1 MVRSQ
6 IRHTSVRA
14 LVCLVAAVLATSAQ
28 GAMKQVNI
36 DFTAT
41 GFAALFDT
49 GTVPPTDPVAGSLS
63 ILFDDSLVP
72 HSGSFDLDDLEL
84 QTLSMSAIDGHTYTA
99 AESGAGISF
108 VDGQVDRIAVGALLN
123 SYPNAASAT
132 NDYFANFYPA
142 WNVQGFSS
150 AFLYTSEN
158 YPADFFMT
166 ESVNANVRVTAVVP
180 VPSGLVLGIVGLAT
194 IGAFRKRLAR

>member
-14 LVCLVAAVLATSAQ
+14 LVCLVAAVLSTSAQ
-28 GAMKQVNI
+28 AAMKQVNI

-41 GFAALFDT
+41 DFVALFDT

-72 HSGSFDLDDLEL
+72 HSGAFDLDDLEL
-84 QTLSMSAIDGHTYTA
+84 QTLTVSAIDGHTYTA

-108 VDGQVDRIAVGALLN
+108 VDGQVDRVNVGGLLN
-123 SYPNAASAT
+123 SYASLASGT
-132 NDYFANFYPA
+132 HDYFANFYPA

-150 AFLYTSEN
+150 SLLYTSEN
-158 YPADFFMT
+158 YPSDFFMT
-166 ESVNANVRVTAVVP
+166 QSVNANVCVTDVVP

-194 IGAFRKRLAR
+194 IGVFRKRLVH